1 MRLILLSDTHGLH
14 DCLSVPDG
22 DILIH
27 AGDITMSGTLSELEL
42 FDHFLSQ
49 QPHRHKIVIAGNHDS
64 CLESNPREA
73 RERIKHGVYLQD
85 AGIEIDGI
93 KFWGTPWQP
102 WFMDMAFNVASNIGR
117 RARWS
122 LIPSDTQVLITHTPP
137 RSILDLTSLGE
148 NVGCEEL
155 ARVVKTLGLRLHVF
169 GHIHEAYGIRAIGET
184 TYINAC
190 TSNLQYQPIQPPIVF
205 DL

>member
-1 MRLILLSDTHGLH
+1 MRLILLSDTHGFH
-14 DCLSVPDG
+14 DDLSVPEG

-27 AGDITMSGTLSELEL
+27 AGDITMSGTLSEIEL

-49 QPHRHKIVIAGNHDS
+49 QPHRHKIVIAGNHDA
-64 CLESNPREA
+64 CFESSPQEA
-73 RERIKHGVYLQD
+73 RELIKHAVYLQD
-85 AGIEIDGI
+85 AGIEIDGVT
-93 KFWGTPWQP
+93 FWGTPWQP
-102 WFMDMAFNVASNIGR
+102 WFMDMAFNVPSNIDR
-117 RARWS
+117 RARWN

-137 RSILDLTSLGE
+137 RSILDMTSLGE

-155 ARVVKTLGLRLHVF
+155 ALTVENLRPRLHVF
-169 GHIHEAYGIRAIGET
+169 GHIHEAYGIRAVGET

-190 TSNLQYQPIQPPIVF
+190 NCSLGYQPIQPPMVF

>member
-1 MRLILLSDTHGLH
+1 M
-14 DCLSVPDG
+14 
-22 DILIH
+22 IH
-27 AGDITMSGTLSELEL
+27 AGDITMSGALSELEL

-49 QPHRHKIVIAGNHDS
+49 QPHRHKIVIAGNHDA
-64 CLESNPREA
+64 CFESNPREA

-102 WFMDMAFNVASNIGR
+102 WFMDMAFNVPSNIGL

-137 RSILDLTSLGE
+137 RSIFDLTSLSE

-155 ARVVKTLGLRLHVF
+155 ALAVKKLRPLLHVF
-169 GHIHEAYGIRAIGET
+169 GHIHEAYGIHTVGET

-190 TSNLQYQPIQPPIVF
+190 NSNLQYQPIQPPIVF

>member
-1 MRLILLSDTHGLH
+1 MRLILLSDTHGFH
-14 DCLSVPDG
+14 DDLSIPEG

-27 AGDITMSGTLSELEL
+27 AGDITMSGTLHEIEL
-42 FDHFLSQ
+42 FDQFLSQ
-49 QPHRHKIVIAGNHDS
+49 QPHRHKIVIAGNHDV
-64 CLESNPREA
+64 CFESRPDEA
-73 RERIKHGVYLQD
+73 RRLIKHAVYLQD
-85 AGIEIDGI
+85 TGIEIDGV

-102 WFMDMAFNVASNIGR
+102 WFMDMAFNVASNSGR
-117 RARWS
+117 RARWN
-122 LIPSDTQVLITHTPP
+122 LIPRDTHVLITHTPP

-155 ARVVKTLGLRLHVF
+155 ALAVKKLGPRLHVF
-169 GHIHEAYGIRAIGET
+169 GHIHEAYGIRAIGDT

-190 TSNLQYQPIQPPIVF
+190 NSSLRYQAIQPPIVF